1 MLGIDSHYRESLEN
15 KFMDLKSLWFA
26 DYLTTSPAED
36 DANAIQVTLFIR
48 ASKRIETLDEEF
60 IRSKMYDHQLKS
72 GGVATHLV
80 EQVVYGGEF
89 ICSLQRSVDWNRE
102 TKESAQKS
110 IYRAAK
116 NYFTQFIGPNS
127 SYCEPPAEIDDGVV
141 CSVIYSLEDK
151 HIMMGSTRELAVW
164 LRDAVNL
171 EKDGRLEALR
181 PVDIVLRYIPGQVQV
196 RVLFEQTKED
206 KFQMEKR
213 QHKIL
218 KVSSKL
224 SKQLDDAPVLLQKVI
239 RHFLDLLPVLWT
251 EIAQFY
257 EEKIS
262 NGFVKLSDREDLKS
276 SENITNLLIAITDWL
291 NKRSQEVEMFQLL
304 LKGTQFAMLTLPENE
319 ARMQLNNVTRT
330 TAFVLKVEHVGD
342 PLTKRIQKVIGVA
355 NQETVATLPVFPAVF
370 AGMERLK
377 AIRDMMRSF
386 VDEANLSSDPAN
398 SHFIGLVPF
407 SSPLEDGTIMAINS
421 IQSLKI

>member
-1 MLGIDSHYRESLEN
+1 
-15 KFMDLKSLWFA
+15 
-26 DYLTTSPAED
+26 
-36 DANAIQVTLFIR
+36 
-48 ASKRIETLDEEF
+48 
-60 IRSKMYDHQLKS
+60 MYDHQLKS

-116 NYFTQFIGPNS
+116 NYFTQFIGSNS

-171 EKDGRLEALR
+171 EKDGRSEALC

-196 RVLFEQTKED
+196 RVHFEQTKED

-262 NGFVKLSDREDLKS
+262 NGFVKLSDREDLTS
-276 SENITNLLIAITDWL
+276 SENITNLLIAIIDWL

-421 IQSLKI
+421 IQSLTI